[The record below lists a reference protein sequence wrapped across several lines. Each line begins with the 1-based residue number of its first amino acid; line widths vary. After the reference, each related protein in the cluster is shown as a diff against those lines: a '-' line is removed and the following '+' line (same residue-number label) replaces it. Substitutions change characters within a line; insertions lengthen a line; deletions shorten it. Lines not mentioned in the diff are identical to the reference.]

1 MWILQARFLLFC
13 VYNPI
18 LVAFLESFISVVAY
32 ITMVLVM
39 GVWRLIPFLRVNGPL
54 QMGIDEA
61 ILTYRCLGKVPN
73 TIRFYQFHPS
83 AVTIGY
89 FQSIYEEVDL
99 DYCSKNGIDVV
110 RRITGGGAVYHDE
123 NGEITYSV
131 VAGVDDLPRDIVESY
146 RYICNGLV
154 KALEILGLKGEFKP
168 LNDVV
173 VNGRKISGSA
183 QTRRREAI
191 LQHGTFMYS
200 TDISKMANSLKIVPE
215 KLKDKGV
222 QTLEERVV
230 TVSKALN
237 RSVSR
242 DEVLKALMEGFEKA
256 FNAEFKVS
264 GLSEGEWNLAAKLA
278 REKYSSRD
286 WNYMV

>member
-1 MWILQARFLLFC
+1 MER
-13 VYNPI
+13 
-18 LVAFLESFISVVAY
+18 FISIVAY
-32 ITMVLVM
+32 ITVVLVM

-73 TIRFYQFHPS
+73 TVRLYQFHPS

-110 RRITGGGAVYHDE
+110 RRITGGGTVYHDE

-131 VAGVDDLPRDIVESY
+131 VAGVDDLPRDIVKSY
-146 RYICNGLV
+146 RYICNGLI
-154 KALEILGLKGEFKP
+154 KALEILGLSGEFKP

-200 TDISKMANSLKIVPE
+200 TDISKMASSLRVVPE

-222 QTLEERVV
+222 QTLEERVI

-256 FNAEFKVS
+256 FNAEFRVS
-264 GLSEGEWNLAAKLA
+264 GLTEGEWNLAAKLA
-278 REKYSSRD
+278 REKYSSKD